1 MNGIPMQVFGVWLGC
16 LAWAMPVTAAV
27 TAVPVTPTT
36 QIRWL
41 TLDGTVEPVHQGTV
55 AAQTSG
61 RISRMLVDVND
72 EVAAGTPLLEITGK
86 EQSANVA
93 AAEAQLARAIAQRT
107 EADRQLARF
116 QALTVKGAVSK
127 AQLDNAQATALSAAS
142 QVTAAQA
149 ALAQAREAYGYTKVL
164 APYAGVVTARHVEL
178 GETVAPGTALL
189 SGFSLDALRVVADL
203 PQSAMTTT
211 PLVAAQTQIV
221 LDNGQLLQPVSV
233 TRFNHADSATHTFRL
248 RLELPAGTRAVMP
261 GQWVKVR
268 LQQGERQALLI
279 PETALLRQGELS
291 AVYLQRSAEPGKAAP
306 GSAPRWALT
315 PVLTGQPEPG
325 TLPGQ
330 GRVEVLSGLQAGDQI
345 ASDAWA
351 VMREVQHE

>member
-1 MNGIPMQVFGVWLGC
+1 MIG
-16 LAWAMPVTAAV
+16 MPVRLCGVLLGGVIWALPAPAEIAAF
-27 TAVPVTPTT
+27 PVTLST
-36 QIRWL
+36 QTRWL

-55 AAQTSG
+55 AAQTGG

-93 AAEAQLARAIAQRT
+93 AAEAQLARVMAQRT

-127 AQLDNAQATALSAAS
+127 AQFDSAQATALSAAS

-149 ALAQAREAYGYTKVL
+149 ALEQAREAYGYTKVL

-178 GETVAPGTALL
+178 GETVAPGTPLL
-189 SGFSLDALRVVADL
+189 SGFSLDALRVVTDL
-203 PQSAMTTT
+203 PQSAMTAS
-211 PLVAAQTQIV
+211 PLAAAQTEVV
-221 LDNGQLLQPVSV
+221 LADGGVLQPTHVV
-233 TRFNHADSATHTFRL
+233 RFNHADSATHTFRL
-248 RLELPAGTRAVMP
+248 RLDLPTGTRAVMP

-268 LQQGERQALLI
+268 IAQGERQVLRI
-279 PETALLRQGELS
+279 PEAALLRQGELN
-291 AVYLQRSAEPGKAAP
+291 AVYVQRLAGEGASSDGKV
-306 GSAPRWALT
+306 RWDLT
-315 PVLTGQPEPG
+315 PVLTGQPEA
-325 TLPGQ
+325 GQ
-330 GRVEVLSGLQAGDQI
+330 VEVLSGLQTGDRI

-351 VMREVQHE
+351 VMRAVQHE